1 MAIVGGL
8 DVHRKQI
15 TFDYVD
21 LVTGQVRRGRVPG
34 TRRAFRDWLA
44 RIDQRPAAF
53 AVEGCTGWRFIVEEL
68 RAAGME
74 GHLAEPADTRA
85 LRGPKRHAKTDGID
99 ARHLRE
105 LLQANSLP
113 ESWIPPQ
120 HVQEMR
126 IQVRLYK
133 DLLDERTTWQQRI
146 QALLFHQGIN
156 LGGDLLTVDRRQ
168 QLEAG
173 LGLSPA
179 ARDAVQVAL
188 RQIDRLAAEMAPM
201 RQTFARFARL
211 QPGCRALTAEYG
223 IGPLLAVV
231 IWAELGDCRRF
242 SSSRDAVRHTGID
255 ITVHSSDGKRSH
267 GVLARQGPPLL
278 RWALVE
284 AAQSGAR
291 ETSPDHP
298 YFDTVKER
306 LGGTRAALSL
316 ARKLVRRIHHRLR
329 ELGDRAM
336 MAVDEPVGVAV
347 A

>member
-15 TFDYVD
+15 TFEYVD
-21 LVTGQVRRGRVPG
+21 TATGQVRRGRVPG
-34 TRRAFRDWLA
+34 TRRAFHDWLG
-44 RIDQRPAAF
+44 RIDQRPAVF

-68 RAAGME
+68 RAAGM
-74 GHLAEPADTRA
+74 GAHLAEPADTRA

-105 LLQANSLP
+105 LVLANRLP
-113 ESWIPPQ
+113 ESWIPPA

-126 IQVRLYK
+126 VRVRLFK

-146 QALLFHQGIN
+146 QAVLFHQGFS
-156 LGGDLLTVDRRQ
+156 LDGDLLTAGRRR

-173 LGLSPA
+173 VGLSPA
-179 ARDAVQVAL
+179 GQAAVQVAL
-188 RQIDRLAAEMAPM
+188 RQIDRLTVEMVPM
-201 RQTFARFARL
+201 RAALARFARV
-211 QPGCRALTAEYG
+211 QPGCRALMQEYG

-242 SSSRDAVRHTGID
+242 SSSDDAVRYTGMD

-267 GVLARQGPPLL
+267 GQLARQGPPLL

-291 ETSPDHP
+291 ATSPDHE
-298 YFDTVKER
+298 YFGAVKER
-306 LGGTRAALSL
+306 VGGTRAALSL
-316 ARKLVRRIHHRLR
+316 ARKMVRRVHHRLR
-329 ELGDRAM
+329 ALGDQAM
-336 MAVDEPVGVAV
+336 IDVHEAAEVAV